1 MLSKYSLGDLSSF
14 TWAVLFSL
22 LYTIVL
28 PSWES
33 YDSFQPSVKKRF
45 SMQYDY
51 SYLWWLLMCKHTTF
65 LKTFKSRFSNEHIFQ
80 THKFRKKKLPIT
92 PSNHFFF
99 IKWDIEWFS
108 NSVTL
113 FENYSKCRIWILAF
127 STNFCPI
134 KIARKLQFFK
144 NSPNWPFLAFF
155 KIKFC
160 PLKM

>member
-1 MLSKYSLGDLSSF
+1 MREALSAYASFTLRLDPKNRRKLLRKQWAQSSPKKVSSSIKFFCFWTIFSTSFFFWKIQVSQCSDAVEVKMLSKYSLGDLSSF

-22 LYTIVL
+22 LYTIVV

-80 THKFRKKKLPIT
+80 THKFRKKT
-92 PSNHFFF
+92 
-99 IKWDIEWFS
+99 
-108 NSVTL
+108 
-113 FENYSKCRIWILAF
+113 
-127 STNFCPI
+127 
-134 KIARKLQFFK
+134 FK
-144 NSPNWPFLAFF
+144 NV
-155 KIKFC
+155 I
-160 PLKM
+160 